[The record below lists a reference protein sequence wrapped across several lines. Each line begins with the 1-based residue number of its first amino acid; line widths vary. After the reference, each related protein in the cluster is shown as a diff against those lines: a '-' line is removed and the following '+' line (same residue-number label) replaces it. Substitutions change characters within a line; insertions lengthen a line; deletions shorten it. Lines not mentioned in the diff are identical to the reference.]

1 MRYKLPATLIKK
13 VREASGL
20 TQRELAA
27 RAGTAQSV
35 VARIETGAT
44 DPSWHTLTG
53 IIGAAGY
60 EFRPELRRKPV
71 LDPSELD
78 DIPRILRLTPEERL
92 LEVARLSQFM
102 SAVRRV

>member
-1 MRYKLPATLIKK
+1 MRYKLPARIVKS
-13 VREASGL
+13 VREGAALS
-20 TQRELAA
+20 QRELAA

-35 VARIETGAT
+35 IARIETGVT
-44 DPSWHTLTG
+44 DPTWHTLTG
-53 IIGAAGY
+53 IVRAAGY
-60 EFRPELRRKPV
+60 ELRPQLTRTPV

-102 SAVRRV
+102 SAVRHV

>member
-1 MRYKLPATLIKK
+1 MRYKLPATLVKR

-27 RAGTAQSV
+27 KAGTAQSV

-44 DPSWHTLTG
+44 DPTWRTLTR
-53 IIGAAGY
+53 ILRAAGY
-60 EFRPELRRKPV
+60 ELRPELRRTPV

-78 DIPRILRLTPEERL
+78 DIPRILSLTPEERL

-102 SAVRRV
+102 SAARRV